1 MQALVG
7 TSSGHRL
14 AAPAPRRPRYRAAS
28 VRASSGTDAGPSSDD
43 DGREASAGAGNAD
56 KVDRVQAGSFSQT
69 AAIDLLSKSAENPWS
84 VNTYHSKRAAHRVNE
99 LGDIVGEDD
108 APENILQQPGW
119 DDAGKL
125 RFCVAT
131 VADELGVSREDV
143 EEKMRQLFK
152 LAPGI
157 ERRVGEVKVA
167 DIVRMVASLN
177 DVVKA
182 FTRLR
187 QMLPTADLGK
197 IVEGRPGILLED
209 LDALEVR
216 IGKLR
221 KATRETTSSNPTG

>member
-99 LGDIVGEDD
+99 LGDIVRLSQS
-108 APENILQQPGW
+108 ASSYRRHL
-119 DDAGKL
+119 AGSKD
-125 RFCVAT
+125 CST
-131 VADELGVSREDV
+131 WW
-143 EEKMRQLFK
+143 
-152 LAPGI
+152 
-157 ERRVGEVKVA
+157 
-167 DIVRMVASLN
+167 
-177 DVVKA
+177 
-182 FTRLR
+182 
-187 QMLPTADLGK
+187 
-197 IVEGRPGILLED
+197 
-209 LDALEVR
+209 
-216 IGKLR
+216 
-221 KATRETTSSNPTG
+221 